1 MIKKNKPIYYSK
13 NTFNPSNKLVTNSPI
28 VQDIVPDL
36 IITPEPPTHILKTK
50 KTIYN
55 NSFLK
60 TESRIVINIIILTFF
75 L

>member
-36 IITPEPPTHILKTK
+36 IITPEPPTHTFETK
-50 KTIYN
+50 KTLDN
-55 NSFLK
+55 NCFLK
-60 TESRIVINIIILTFF
+60 KLIEFQLCKVNS
-75 L
+75 